1 MREKWR
7 EHRKELVFLAAE
19 ILLVGTLMGTGALRD
34 TWDYG
39 TPAVHVLTAGTLLNA
54 LWYCL
59 MTGRFF
65 LPLQLSSSAVF
76 ALFLVFGEMPAAE
89 LSRYFSSGR
98 FWDALGMALAGA
110 SLAVSASAM
119 GALLSHLIRAV
130 TAKIRTGRASCPYR
144 WEMLLCFAW
153 ITVIYLFPLSVR
165 FTEWDFLIESDKYFF
180 FIAGA
185 ACLCAAVYSFVR
197 GYFLLPATVMTLIS
211 GGMGFFTY
219 SYPEVYT
226 TAHLFNFAENVQ
238 FFGILI
244 AVPLTAFAACI
255 GALIGRLLGDSY
267 DSYRTQKTNT
277 RSE

>member
-1 MREKWR
+1 MKQKWIFC
-7 EHRKELVFLAAE
+7 LMQV
-19 ILLVGTLMGTGALRD
+19 LLVGTLMLSGAIRD
-34 TWDYG
+34 TWDFAAA
-39 TPAVHVLTAGTLLNA
+39 AVHILTAGTLLNA

-59 MTGRFF
+59 SVGSFFFPLQIGAAATFGFFF
-65 LPLQLSSSAVF
+65 L
-76 ALFLVFGEMPAAE
+76 FGEISDNMP
-89 LSRYFSSGR
+89 YFSGYR
-98 FWDALGMALAGA
+98 LFDALGMSIAGA
-110 SLAVSASAM
+110 SLAVAAAAI
-119 GALLSHLIRAV
+119 GAILAHLIRAV
-130 TAKIRTGRASCPYR
+130 TAKIRTVRASCPYR

-226 TAHLFNFAENVQ
+226 TAHIFNFVENVQ

-244 AVPLTAFAACI
+244 TVPLTAFAACI
-255 GALIGRLLGDSY
+255 GALIGRILGDSY
-267 DSYRTQKTNT
+267 DSYRTKKTNIL
-277 RSE
+277 SE